1 MKALMSFIPMIF
13 SLAIATFIFIP
24 INKSLKLSD
33 KISKIIPILIKE
45 ELKMKAL
52 MSFIP
57 MIFSLAIATFI
68 FIPINKSLKLSDKIS
83 KIIPTTPKFKP
94 LFFVVCMFLLLLI
107 IGLLG
112 LYVIPMNDLTYYI
125 LTGIIAGI
133 GISITVE
140 ISPKHHK

>member
-1 MKALMSFIPMIF
+1 MKSLMSFIPMIL

-24 INKSLKLSD
+24 INKSLKLS
-33 KISKIIPILIKE
+33 
-45 ELKMKAL
+45 
-52 MSFIP
+52 
-57 MIFSLAIATFI
+57 
-68 FIPINKSLKLSDKIS
+68 
-83 KIIPTTPKFKP
+83 TPKFKP
-94 LFFVVCMFLLLLI
+94 LFFAVCMFLLLLI

>member
-1 MKALMSFIPMIF
+1 MKSLMSFIPMIL

-24 INKSLKLSD
+24 INKSLKLS
-33 KISKIIPILIKE
+33 
-45 ELKMKAL
+45 
-52 MSFIP
+52 
-57 MIFSLAIATFI
+57 
-68 FIPINKSLKLSDKIS
+68 
-83 KIIPTTPKFKP
+83 PKFKP

>member
-1 MKALMSFIPMIF
+1 MKSLMSFIPMIL

-33 KISKIIPILIKE
+33 KI
-45 ELKMKAL
+45 A
-52 MSFIP
+52 
-57 MIFSLAIATFI
+57 
-68 FIPINKSLKLSDKIS
+68 KLF
-83 KIIPTTPKFKP
+83 PQP
-94 LFFVVCMFLLLLI
+94 LNLNHYFFGMYVFLLLLI

>member
-1 MKALMSFIPMIF
+1 
-13 SLAIATFIFIP
+13 
-24 INKSLKLSD
+24 
-33 KISKIIPILIKE
+33 
-45 ELKMKAL
+45 MKAL

-94 LFFVVCMFLLLLI
+94 LFFVICMFLLLLI

>member
-1 MKALMSFIPMIF
+1 MY
-13 SLAIATFIFIP
+13 
-24 INKSLKLSD
+24 
-33 KISKIIPILIKE
+33 
-45 ELKMKAL
+45 
-52 MSFIP
+52 
-57 MIFSLAIATFI
+57 
-68 FIPINKSLKLSDKIS
+68 
-83 KIIPTTPKFKP
+83 
-94 LFFVVCMFLLLLI
+94 VFLLLLI

>member
-1 MKALMSFIPMIF
+1 MKSLMSFIPMIL
-13 SLAIATFIFIP
+13 SLAIATFIFAP

-33 KISKIIPILIKE
+33 KI
-45 ELKMKAL
+45 A
-52 MSFIP
+52 
-57 MIFSLAIATFI
+57 
-68 FIPINKSLKLSDKIS
+68 

-94 LFFVVCMFLLLLI
+94 LFIIACIFLLLLT
-107 IGLLG
+107 IGILG
-112 LYVIPMNDLTYYI
+112 LYVIPMNNLTYYI